1 MKIKEYE
8 DTYKNALARK
18 IQTTYAAK
26 LDKSSTQLVMDMLA
40 KLYSEPH
47 AAVLREY
54 VSNAYDANVE
64 ANATKPVEVHLPEV
78 DEPYLS
84 VRDYGSGLD
93 YLSIVSVFA
102 NFGTSTKRDSDNL
115 IGGFGIGSKSGL
127 AVSDSVQISS
137 VSNGILNEFVLERT
151 PNGIFTR
158 FTRENEKTTQDSG
171 TTVTIDYSDKV
182 KDTYNE
188 KRYHGETSPK
198 TTLCGWSKNEVFV
211 TNNKYEDLNEHRV
224 PDTWYFN
231 GSEYRAP
238 STEKV
243 NTSLKGF
250 LIGKVF
256 YDIPFRMIMSS
267 AFDYNETLSLII
279 PFDIKD
285 IKVTYSREKIDF
297 DDKDTLNR
305 VKDAI
310 EAAKYHVEQEYANIA
325 DDNSLQPYEKI
336 KKLNNIGIY
345 TPCFAS
351 TITKAYNPIPNELDE
366 PAVILKLQNTE
377 YDNLFKATISTN
389 TVDIDSRAEVFVVF
403 DKELPKRPTLKM
415 FIKWLLFDTGDTYKD
430 IKGVLTSSTYTKAI
444 ATTTKGYAKMYFT
457 ANTPSLNVQAAYD
470 AFTPSKTKV
479 AKDLNNHEFNYYDH
493 WGNQY
498 KKVIDSQ
505 WLRDH
510 KVVFIHPKVKYSQNK
525 RSIEALSKLLVPNPR
540 AHRSDIETVV
550 TKTKKEYEYLTN
562 FDPNVPTITVD
573 DITAFN
579 KIETKWQ
586 KSKNINDALVT
597 ANFFRNLMM
606 NDDKGLNNILW
617 TKSPFANQMYIDRKI
632 CTITEYHK
640 YYNSYDNKDIITK
653 AYNAYVDRYTGYVSQ
668 ADAEEIIDHITKT
681 CAYEISMLQSMCDD
695 LDKFIK

>member
-8 DTYKNALARK
+8 DASKNALARK
-18 IQTTYAAK
+18 IQTTYEAK

-54 VSNAYDANVE
+54 VSNAYDANIE
-64 ANATKPVEVHLPEV
+64 AGSTKPIEVHLPEI

-84 VRDYGSGLD
+84 VRDYGNGLD

-127 AVSDSVQISS
+127 AVSNSIQISS
-137 VSNGILNEFVLERT
+137 VANGILNEFVLERT

-158 FTRENEKTTQDSG
+158 FTKENEETTQDSG
-171 TTVTIDYSDKV
+171 TTVTIDYSDKI
-182 KDTYNE
+182 KDLYDENRYSNE
-188 KRYHGETSPK
+188 ASLS

-211 TNNKYEDLNEHRV
+211 TNHNHEDLNKHRV
-224 PDTWYFN
+224 PDKWYFN
-231 GSEYRAP
+231 GSEYRVP

-256 YDIPFRMIMSS
+256 YNIPFRMPMKS
-267 AFDYNETLSLII
+267 AFDYDETLSLII
-279 PFDIKD
+279 PFGIKD

-310 EAAKYHVEQEYANIA
+310 GAAKYHVEQEYANIA

-345 TPCFAS
+345 TPRLTSA
-351 TITKAYNPIPNELDE
+351 ITKAYNPIPNELDE
-366 PAVILKLQNTE
+366 PAVILKLQDTE
-377 YDNLFKATISTN
+377 SDNLFKATISTN

-403 DKELPKRPTLKM
+403 DKELPKRPALKT

-430 IKGVLTSSTYTKAI
+430 IKDVLTSSTYTRAI

-470 AFTPSKTKV
+470 AFTTSKTKV
-479 AKDLNNHEFNYYDH
+479 AKDLSNHEFNYYDH
-493 WGNQY
+493 WGNKH
-498 KKVIDSQ
+498 KKIIDSQ
-505 WLRDH
+505 WLHDH

-540 AHRSDIETVV
+540 AQWSDIETVV
-550 TKTKKEYEYLTN
+550 AKTKKEYEYLTN

-579 KIETKWQ
+579 KIEAKWQ
-586 KSKNINDALVT
+586 KNKNINDALVT
-597 ANFFRNLMM
+597 ANFFRSLMM
-606 NDDKGLNNILW
+606 NNDKSLDNSLW

-632 CTITEYHK
+632 CAITEYHR
-640 YYNSYDNKDIITK
+640 YYNSYGNKDIITK
-653 AYNAYVDRYTGYVSQ
+653 AYDAYVNKYTGYISQ
-668 ADAEEIIDHITKT
+668 TDAQEIIDHITKT
-681 CAYEISMLQSMCDD
+681 CASEISMLQSMCND

>member
-8 DTYKNALARK
+8 DTSKNALARK
-18 IQTTYAAK
+18 IQTTYTAK

-64 ANATKPVEVHLPEV
+64 AGATKPVEVHLPET

-84 VRDYGSGLD
+84 VRDYGNGLD

-102 NFGTSTKRDSDNL
+102 NFGTSTKRDSDEM

-127 AVSDSVQISS
+127 AVSDNVQISS
-137 VSNGILNEFVLERT
+137 VANGILNEFVLERT

-171 TTVTIDYSDKV
+171 ATITIDYSDKI
-182 KDTYNE
+182 KDAYDEN
-188 KRYHGETSPK
+188 RYHSEASLA
-198 TTLCGWSKNEVFV
+198 TTLCGWSKNEVFI
-211 TNNKYEDLNEHRV
+211 TNQKYEDLNEHRV
-224 PDTWYFN
+224 PETWYFN
-231 GSEYRAP
+231 GSEYRVP

-256 YDIPFRMIMSS
+256 YNIPFRMTMSS
-267 AFDYNETLSLII
+267 AFNYNETLSLII

-297 DDKDTLNR
+297 DDKNTLNR

-310 EAAKYHVEQEYANIA
+310 AAAKYHVEKEYANIA

-345 TPCFAS
+345 TPLFTS
-351 TITKAYNPIPNELDE
+351 SITKTYTPIPNELDE
-366 PAVILKLQNTE
+366 KAVILKLQNTE
-377 YDNLFKATISTN
+377 SDNLFKATISTK
-389 TVDIDSRAEVFVVF
+389 TVVIDSRTEVFLVF
-403 DKELPKRPTLKM
+403 DKELPKRPALKT

-430 IKGVLTSSTYTKAI
+430 IKDVLKSSTCTRAI

-479 AKDLNNHEFNYYDH
+479 AKDLSNHEFTYYDP
-493 WGNQY
+493 WYNKGKNLIDKQWLLD
-498 KKVIDSQ
+498 KKVII
-505 WLRDH
+505 
-510 KVVFIHPKVKYSQNK
+510 VHPKTSFTNHKK
-525 RSIEALSKLLVPNPR
+525 IIEIISKLFVENPKVPWNDVW
-540 AHRSDIETVV
+540 AVI
-550 TKTKKEYEYLTN
+550 TKSKKEYDYLTN
-562 FDPNVPTITVD
+562 LSPNTPTVSYD
-573 DITAFN
+573 DICDMKTTIN
-579 KIETKWQ
+579 KWTNNSGPNPI
-586 KSKNINDALVT
+586 VT
-597 ANFFRNLMM
+597 ANLFKNLMLNSDKNLD
-606 NDDKGLNNILW
+606 NDLW
-617 TKSPFANQMYIDRKI
+617 LKTPFANQRFVERKI
-632 CTITEYHK
+632 CTIVNC
-640 YYNSYDNKDIITK
+640 YNDWLRYANKDLTTK
-653 AYNAYVDRYTGYVSQ
+653 AYYAYAEKQ
-668 ADAEEIIDHITKT
+668 ATKTDATEAQDIIDYISKT
-681 CAYEISMLQSMCDD
+681 CAPEIDELNKMMDD
-695 LDKFIK
+695 LDAFIK

>member
-8 DTYKNALARK
+8 DTSKNALARK

-64 ANATKPVEVHLPEV
+64 AGATKPVEVHLPET

-84 VRDYGSGLD
+84 VRDYGNGLD
-93 YLSIVSVFA
+93 YLNIVSVFA

-127 AVSDSVQISS
+127 AVSDSIQISS
-137 VSNGILNEFVLERT
+137 VANGILNEFVLERT

-171 TTVTIDYSDKV
+171 TTVTIDYNDKV
-182 KDTYNE
+182 KDTYDEN
-188 KRYHGETSPK
+188 RYRSETSPE
-198 TTLCGWSKNEVFV
+198 TTLCGWSKDEVFI
-211 TNNKYEDLNEHRV
+211 TNHKHKDLNDHRV
-224 PDTWYFN
+224 PDVWYFN
-231 GSEYRAP
+231 GHEYRVP
-238 STEKV
+238 STERV

-256 YDIPFRMIMSS
+256 YNIPLRMTMSS
-267 AFDYNETLSLII
+267 VFDYNETLSLII

-310 EAAKYHVEQEYANIA
+310 EDAKYHVEQEYANIA
-325 DDNSLQPYEKI
+325 NDVSLQPYEKI

-345 TPCFAS
+345 TPLFTS

-366 PAVILKLQNTE
+366 HAVILKLQNTE
-377 YDNLFKATISTN
+377 SDNLFKATISTN
-389 TVDIDSRAEVFVVF
+389 TVAIDSRAKVFLVF
-403 DKELPKRPTLKM
+403 GKELPKRPALKT
-415 FIKWLLFDTGDTYKD
+415 FIKWLLFNTGDTYKD
-430 IKGVLTSSTYTKAI
+430 IKDVLTSSEYTRTI

-470 AFTPSKTKV
+470 AFVPKNNKAV
-479 AKDLNNHEFNYYDH
+479 VDLSHHEFTYYDP
-493 WGNQY
+493 WYNKGKNLIDKQWLLD
-498 KKVIDSQ
+498 KKVII
-505 WLRDH
+505 
-510 KVVFIHPKVKYSQNK
+510 VHPKTSFTNHKK
-525 RSIEALSKLLVPNPR
+525 IIEIISKLFVENPKVPWNDVW
-540 AHRSDIETVV
+540 SVI
-550 TKTKKEYEYLTN
+550 TKSKKEYDYLTN
-562 FDPNVPTITVD
+562 LSPNTPTVTVD
-573 DITAFN
+573 DICDMTTT
-579 KIETKWQ
+579 IDKWTNN
-586 KSKNINDALVT
+586 SGPNPIVT
-597 ANFFRNLMM
+597 ANLFKNLMLNSDKNLD
-606 NDDKGLNNILW
+606 NDLW
-617 TKSPFANQMYIDRKI
+617 LKTPFANQRFVERKL
-632 CTITEYHK
+632 CTIVNC
-640 YYNSYDNKDIITK
+640 YNDWLRYANKDLTTK
-653 AYNAYVDRYTGYVSQ
+653 AYYAYAEKQ
-668 ADAEEIIDHITKT
+668 ATKMDATEAQEIINYISKT
-681 CAYEISMLQSMCDD
+681 CASEIVELNNMMDD
-695 LDKFIK
+695 LDSFIK